1 MISTDFS
8 SSANTSSMAA
18 AQQAKMFQQN
28 SIDSA
33 DIESAANE
41 QAVSLAVEQADAIAK
56 TKDQDASNK
65 AYEVLLSN
73 VKEYEVRNAR
83 QADELQGNALRLEI
97 QAYLQQEDDQR
108 MVDEIV
114 WLVDHIP

>member
-8 SSANTSSMAA
+8 SSANSSPMAA
-18 AQQAKMFQQN
+18 AQQAEMFQQT
-28 SIDSA
+28 SMDSA
-33 DIESAANE
+33 AIENVAKE
-41 QAVSLAVEQADAIAK
+41 QAMSLAIEQADAIAK

-65 AYEVLLSN
+65 AYEALLSN
-73 VKEYEVRNAR
+73 VKEHEVRNAR
-83 QADELQGNALRLEI
+83 QAEELQGNNLRLEI

-114 WLVDHIP
+114 WFIVFIT